1 MNNLCL
7 TFEELTES
15 NMSFSYFS
23 LEINRRGG
31 QTTGFDVFK
40 ICKYFLCRSLTG
52 EESQM
57 RLFLLQSP
65 QIRFAACACYRAIN
79 GTEHFIPALRESD
92 AMFSFQELNK

>member
-23 LEINRRGG
+23 LEVNRRGG

-40 ICKYFLCRSLTG
+40 ICKYFTYA
-52 EESQM
+52 EV
-57 RLFLLQSP
+57 
-65 QIRFAACACYRAIN
+65 
-79 GTEHFIPALRESD
+79 
-92 AMFSFQELNK
+92 